1 MAISSGSSIP
11 VKAIFKDNKLQDV
24 IYPKDGNQY
33 VYSNLET
40 GEQVFKKFR
49 KNITNEDYDM
59 IMEAFMKKQDD
70 DKLAKIANSTSK
82 E

>member
-1 MAISSGSSIP
+1 MVFDLFESQG
-11 VKAIFKDNKLQDV
+11 VLV
-24 IYPKDGNQY
+24 KDGNQY

-59 IMEAFMKKQDD
+59 IMADFMKKQEN
-70 DKLAKIANSTSK
+70 DKLAKIANSSSK
-82 E
+82 